1 MASGI
6 PINVE
11 KGTGNEN
18 HWILSREALGFIP
31 SYLKSEE
38 YLTAL
43 VLAGHLKVFR
53 GTTIEAE
60 IGSLLK
66 KLEQIVPANLLY
78 QSTGLQVYED
88 TTVGEFDYAAM
99 TIDLGGLL
107 KAILEKRI
115 CRVLYRSP
123 RKPRPKTY
131 RVTPV
136 RLFRYEGSLYINA
149 YSLTRKV
156 FIQLKVDRMKKF
168 QVLEERHHALP
179 KFDPEV
185 YREKTFGL
193 YRAAEASQVT
203 LRFDK
208 QIAPHIEGRVWHAGQ
223 EMAKQKDGSLV
234 LTMGVGLTPEL
245 ENWIL
250 GWVPHVRILE
260 PGDLRTAVSQRLEAG
275 LKVI

>member
-1 MASGI
+1 MDSGI
-6 PINVE
+6 PIHLE

-18 HWILSREALGFIP
+18 HWSLSREALGFIP

-60 IGSLLK
+60 VGSLLK

-78 QSTGLQVYED
+78 PATGLQVYED
-88 TTVGEFDYAAM
+88 STVGEFDYAAL

-107 KAILEKRI
+107 RAILEKRI
-115 CRVLYRSP
+115 CRVVYKSP
-123 RKPRPKTY
+123 RKPRSKTF
-131 RVTPV
+131 RITPV
-136 RLFRYEGSLYINA
+136 RLFRYQGSLYIHA
-149 YSLTRKV
+149 YRLARKV
-156 FIQLKVDRMKKF
+156 FIQLKVDRMQEF
-168 QVLEERHHALP
+168 EVLEERHHALP
-179 KFDPEV
+179 EFDPEV
-185 YREKTFGL
+185 YGDKTFGL
-193 YRAAEASQVT
+193 YRAAESNQVT

-208 QIAPHIEGRVWHAGQ
+208 QIAPHIEGRIWHAGQ

-234 LTMGVGLTPEL
+234 LKMGVGLTPEL

-250 GWVPHVRILE
+250 GWVPHVKILE
-260 PGDLRTAVSQRLEAG
+260 PEELKSAVGLRLRAG
-275 LKVI
+275 LSAI